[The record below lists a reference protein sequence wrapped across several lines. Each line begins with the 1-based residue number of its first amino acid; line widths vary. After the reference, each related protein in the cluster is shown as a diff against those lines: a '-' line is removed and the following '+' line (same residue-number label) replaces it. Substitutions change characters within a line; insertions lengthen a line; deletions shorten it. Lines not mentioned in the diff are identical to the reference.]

1 MSAQRHILY
10 LGGILVF
17 MVCLGWIGSQDLT
30 VEQWEIEHAHYM
42 YCEGLWPDIYDQN
55 LRCE

>member
-1 MSAQRHILY
+1 MSTQRHILY